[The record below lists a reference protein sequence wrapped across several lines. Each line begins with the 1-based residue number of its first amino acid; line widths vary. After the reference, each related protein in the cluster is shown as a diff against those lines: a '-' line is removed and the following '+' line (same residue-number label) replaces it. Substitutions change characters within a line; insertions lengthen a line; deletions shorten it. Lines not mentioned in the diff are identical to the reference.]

1 MTTDNIPFTPLLN
14 SLTYPKIQSSSES
27 SFISPVFRLNL
38 ALSTVKPQIT
48 LAETTTPEGE
58 PLSLVSHDGQFYLQS
73 RGEKLM
79 TTFSHG
85 SEEELARL
93 GCAPSRPARQP
104 MVLIGGLGFGYTL
117 AAATAALPQKGAR
130 FVVAEQT
137 PAIVEWNQTHLREL
151 HPQLWEDDRILV
163 EPLPVQNLIQENEET
178 FAAILLDVDNGPW
191 AFQDEANEALY
202 SLNGLHAAKQALKSG
217 GVLAVWSVRH
227 ERAFEKRLLKAGF
240 EVTCEKVPASKKGKQ
255 NRFHT
260 IWLAR
265 KGEYQSQN
273 RSRNRPSD
281 LG

>member
-1 MTTDNIPFTPLLN
+1 M
-14 SLTYPKIQSSSES
+14 
-27 SFISPVFRLNL
+27 
-38 ALSTVKPQIT
+38 KPQII

-58 PLSLVSHDGQFYLQS
+58 PLSLVSHDGHFHLQS
-73 RGEKLM
+73 RGDKLM

-104 MVLIGGLGFGYTL
+104 LILIGGLGFGYTL
-117 AAATAALPQKGAR
+117 AAATEALPQKGAR
-130 FVVAEQT
+130 FLVAEQV

-163 EPLPVQNLIQENEET
+163 ETLPVQEVMAEHEEA

-191 AFQDEANEALY
+191 AFQDEANQALY
-202 SLNGLHAAKQALKSG
+202 SASGLQAIKRALKNG
-217 GVLAVWSVRH
+217 GMLAVWSVRH
-227 ERAFEKRLLKAGF
+227 DKAFEKELHKAGF
-240 EVTCEKVPASKKGKQ
+240 EVSCEKVPASKKGKQ

-265 KGEYQSQN
+265 KGTYQPQN
-273 RSRNRPSD
+273 SFRSRK
-281 LG
+281 